1 MYTAG
6 AAKFLAHSDNRFSE
20 VINARSTFS
29 FISALDRLPAV
40 QMSEAAT
47 ISLLVGDCH
56 TERVRQIVGD
66 FSSLVVFNTDGG
78 IDEEYMVI
86 RYDDGKCEW
95 GPDSRFGVAGTVSHA
110 RLNSL
115 WEAFGGLVI
124 NCCGLSYLDD
134 PKDIKDAL
142 EDLHAKTV
150 TLSTVVGA
158 QKAMEMFAFCL
169 ENMNHFT
176 VLDADKTGDNR
187 VRIVYVKD
195 RYGRLYRAGTRSQK
209 KNASQQSGTTA

>member
-6 AAKFLAHSDNRFSE
+6 AAKFLTNSDNRLRE

-29 FISALDRLPAV
+29 FISALNRLPAV

-47 ISLLVGDCH
+47 MSLLVGDCH
-56 TERVRQIVGD
+56 TEHVRQIVGD

-78 IDEEYMVI
+78 IDDEYMVI
-86 RYDDGKCEW
+86 RYDDGKHEW
-95 GPDSRFGVAGTVSHA
+95 CPDSRFGSAGIVSHA
-110 RLNSL
+110 RLNGL
-115 WEAFGGLVI
+115 WDAFDGLII

-134 PKDIKDAL
+134 PKDVKDAL
-142 EDLHAKTV
+142 EDLYAKTV
-150 TLSTVVGA
+150 VLSTVVGV
-158 QKAMEMFAFCL
+158 QKAMEMFTFCL

-176 VLDADKTGDNR
+176 VLDADRAGGNR

-195 RYGRLYRAGTRSQK
+195 RYGRLYRAGTRSQNK
-209 KNASQQSGTTA
+209 SVSQQSSIAA

>member
-1 MYTAG
+1 M
-6 AAKFLAHSDNRFSE
+6 
-20 VINARSTFS
+20 
-29 FISALDRLPAV
+29 
-40 QMSEAAT
+40 
-47 ISLLVGDCH
+47 
-56 TERVRQIVGD
+56 
-66 FSSLVVFNTDGG
+66 
-78 IDEEYMVI
+78 
-86 RYDDGKCEW
+86 
-95 GPDSRFGVAGTVSHA
+95 
-110 RLNSL
+110 
-115 WEAFGGLVI
+115 
-124 NCCGLSYLDD
+124 
-134 PKDIKDAL
+134 
-142 EDLHAKTV
+142 